1 MKVLSYLQKA
11 FNLSKDAALTCE
23 AALFNAKANVGLD
36 YKLTLKK
43 LSEDG
48 VQTLK
53 SGSANLDVGKVPP
66 GLTLFMQQT
75 KSLQAKKNKKRTP
88 TKNIK

>member
-1 MKVLSYLQKA
+1 
-11 FNLSKDAALTCE
+11 
-23 AALFNAKANVGLD
+23 
-36 YKLTLKK
+36 
-43 LSEDG
+43 

-75 KSLQAKKNKKRTP
+75 KSLQVKKKNRKR
-88 TKNIK
+88 KSLK